1 MKIVDKFS
9 VVAFFFVLLLSVVSG
24 LCEAALF
31 YVLYVF
37 IGGEDKNLILTG
49 QSIENIFLLLV
60 ITTTTIR
67 LCTLVAGATI
77 TRLLCNRLVKKVLN
91 AFNNTDYLFKKT
103 SDLSE
108 LMGVI
113 VTRVASIQAHLFQ
126 SGINGLAALI
136 QTTFTLIVI
145 VYVSDIALS
154 KLLVIVLVYLVLII
168 SIYWRIKKIGEQ
180 VSKKTSEQFSELKS
194 YISNIK
200 YFLIRDRLPTQANK
214 IIEVD
219 FILRKLG
226 ASMTILNGL
235 PKIFIEL
242 SLFVILFL
250 VSEWATSE
258 SENILPEIILFLTA
272 ALRLVPLMQIIYSS
286 SITIVSAIPNFKV
299 TQEKL
304 SLYSKQI
311 EKVSN
316 RHSDKFE
323 TLKLLDINFSVEE
336 KEILKDVSLSFSAG
350 EKLIIL
356 GPSGSGKSTLVEII
370 CGLISPPNMQ
380 VLFNGKKV
388 ETIND
393 ALWRRKIAYIDQEG
407 TLSAR
412 NLREVF
418 DVFEKRDLD
427 EKAIKNL
434 LTEFKLSQLAD
445 KPNFLD
451 VDYGD
456 DLNLLSGGQRARVK
470 ICAAIL
476 SKSEIIIL
484 DETLASVDDNNDLV
498 IINSLKNQTA
508 TIILI
513 SHKSYHHS
521 DFKLLVDL
529 NG

>member
-1 MKIVDKFS
+1 M
-9 VVAFFFVLLLSVVSG
+9 
-24 LCEAALF
+24 
-31 YVLYVF
+31 
-37 IGGEDKNLILTG
+37 
-49 QSIENIFLLLV
+49 LLV

-299 TQEKL
+299 TQK
-304 SLYSKQI
+304 
-311 EKVSN
+311 
-316 RHSDKFE
+316 
-323 TLKLLDINFSVEE
+323 NFHF
-336 KEILKDVSLSFSAG
+336 I
-350 EKLIIL
+350 
-356 GPSGSGKSTLVEII
+356 
-370 CGLISPPNMQ
+370 Q
-380 VLFNGKKV
+380 
-388 ETIND
+388 
-393 ALWRRKIAYIDQEG
+393 
-407 TLSAR
+407 
-412 NLREVF
+412 
-418 DVFEKRDLD
+418 
-427 EKAIKNL
+427 
-434 LTEFKLSQLAD
+434 
-445 KPNFLD
+445 
-451 VDYGD
+451 
-456 DLNLLSGGQRARVK
+456 
-470 ICAAIL
+470 
-476 SKSEIIIL
+476 
-484 DETLASVDDNNDLV
+484 
-498 IINSLKNQTA
+498 NSLKKFQADIQIN
-508 TIILI
+508 LR
-513 SHKSYHHS
+513 
-521 DFKLLVDL
+521 L
-529 NG
+529 